1 MNDSESSSKM
11 SSLTSSPNLTPTTS
25 RAPTQQQSPHMSP
38 YPQRSSSLNRRSGI
52 SRVRTEFLPTISS
65 APTVPMSAS
74 SVTTSSSVQAS
85 PIMSPET
92 SQIMTNNSSLQVS
105 PEGPRGREP
114 EYRLPPFDPLP
125 DSVVSRKHSQ
135 TAMAE
140 SFNGNRSQGL
150 MRRLSNKISRRQSTN
165 TSREQSAGPVMLRRR
180 SDSTNTAPDSR
191 HYPINSD
198 SDEDVHEDTIEW
210 VDSPLG
216 IEGLT
221 GDYPS
226 SNASFACSST
236 MTGGNAGLAFG
247 PVIPTVL
254 LQGTTMIKITK
265 KKRKVLT
272 FVLEDEACKVSWDK
286 TRPAK
291 SFLIDNIKEIRL
303 GSDALNYREEFKVDS
318 QDEPRFFSILYVVPD
333 NKSTGRSTKIMHLIA
348 PDEQTFDLW
357 TTTLEAISKHRYEN
371 MSSLVAFNEKAV
383 RNYWRGE
390 MTKQFSD
397 VPHAEDEEALNF
409 EGVEQLCKNL
419 HINTSSRFLRE
430 RFQQADATKSKKLN
444 FSEFQE
450 FVKLMKRRGDVSEIY
465 KDLASDNVKGITL
478 EEFIN
483 FVSVVQG
490 ENVEKDQAKWES
502 IFAKFARRSKSRD
515 QPLQEGEAARMSE
528 EALAT
533 FFTSVHNVPLE
544 AIPET
549 FTLDRPMH
557 EYFISSSHNTYL
569 MGRQVAGESSVE
581 AYISALIK
589 GCRCVEIDCWDGKD
603 GRPIVNHGHTMTRP
617 IMFSDVMYTIA
628 KYAFVK
634 SHFPLWISLEV
645 HCNDAQQAAM
655 AQIIKEACGDLLV
668 TEPLDPSSQELPS
681 PSQLMDR
688 ILIKVKKPRISDET
702 PPKING
708 RSRGNSLS
716 SPRVYPAGLD
726 NSSISSG
733 SLLPPPTS
741 NPSGSNIKQ
750 NIRRTGTDETTSSS
764 SSDSEGNED
773 RPKDKPKT
781 SKIVKVLGE
790 LGIYS
795 AGVKFRGFD
804 DPESKAYNHIFSFM
818 ESTFDRNSKTQI
830 DRRAMTRHNMRYLMR
845 VYPNGWRVASTN
857 FDPLKYWRRSVQMVA
872 LNWQT
877 HDLGMQMNDAMFAGG
892 TDQSGY
898 VLKPSELREI
908 KMLPSVPEEAG
919 ADHVKRER
927 KNVNFSIDIISAQ
940 QLMRPKGLPS
950 NRSVDPYIEVE
961 VYHADDKSKETKG
974 VIGEGGLDASAKDGS
989 SGLGAPHKRR
999 THIVQENGFNPVF
1012 NKKFNFALTTKFPEL
1027 VFVRWTVRCSSDGHS
1042 YNDKTLPLA
1051 TYTAKLSS
1059 LKQGYRTL
1067 PLYDTNG
1074 DQFLFSTLFC
1084 RVRIDPATSIYVN
1097 AESNESVGVLK
1108 SLGRTVF
1115 NRTPLSPRPSAD
1127 SNHQ

>member
-1 MNDSESSSKM
+1 M
-11 SSLTSSPNLTPTTS
+11 SSHTSSPNLTPTTS
-25 RAPTQQQSPHMSP
+25 RAPTQQQSPQMSP
-38 YPQRSSSLNRRSGI
+38 YPQRTSSINRRRGI
-52 SRVRTEFLPTISS
+52 SRVRTEFLPTITA
-65 APTVPMSAS
+65 APTLPMSAS
-74 SVTTSSSVQAS
+74 SVTTSSSVQVS
-85 PIMSPET
+85 PIMSPEIH
-92 SQIMTNNSSLQVS
+92 QIMTSNSSLQVS

-114 EYRLPPFDPLP
+114 EHRIPPFEPLP
-125 DSVVSRKHSQ
+125 ESVCPTVSKKPSQ

-140 SFNGNRSQGL
+140 TFTSNRSQGL
-150 MRRLSNKISRRQSTN
+150 MRRLSNKISRRQSTAA
-165 TSREQSAGPVMLRRR
+165 SRDQSAGPVMLRRR

-191 HYPINSD
+191 YNVVNSD
-198 SDEDVHEDTIEW
+198 SDEDVHENAIECV
-210 VDSPLG
+210 VDSPLS
-216 IEGLT
+216 IEGAG

-226 SNASFACSST
+226 SSASFACSST
-236 MTGGNAGLAFG
+236 MTGGGNAGLAFG
-247 PVIPTVL
+247 PVIPTIL

-265 KKRKVLT
+265 KKRKLLT

-291 SFLIDNIKEIRL
+291 SFLIDNVQEIRL

-333 NKSTGRSTKIMHLIA
+333 IKSNGRSTKIMHLIA
-348 PDEQTFDLW
+348 LDEQAFDLW
-357 TTTLEAISKHRYEN
+357 TTTLDAISKHRQDN
-371 MSSLVAFNEKAV
+371 MSNLTSFNDKAV
-383 RNYWRGE
+383 ENYWRNE
-390 MTKQFSD
+390 MSKQFSET
-397 VPHAEDEEALNF
+397 PHAEDEEALNF

-430 RFQQADATKSKKLN
+430 RFQQVDTTKSKKLN
-444 FSEFQE
+444 FAEFQE

-465 KDLASDNVKGITL
+465 KKLASDPTKGLTL

-483 FVSVVQG
+483 FIGRVQA
-490 ENVEKDQAKWES
+490 ENVEKDRAKWES
-502 IFAKFARRSKSRD
+502 IFAKATRRSRSRD
-515 QPLQEGEAARMSE
+515 QPLQEGEVARMSE

-533 FFTSVHNVPLE
+533 FLTSTHNVPLE
-544 AIPET
+544 TVPET
-549 FTLDRPMH
+549 FSLDRPIH

-655 AQIIKEACGDLLV
+655 AQIIKEACGAALV
-668 TEPLDPSSQELPS
+668 TEPLDSSSQELPS

-688 ILIKVKKPRISDET
+688 ILIKVKKPRILAET
-702 PPKING
+702 PSKANG

-716 SPRVYPAGLD
+716 SPRVYPTQLD

-733 SLLPPPTS
+733 SLPPPPNLIS
-741 NPSGSNIKQ
+741 SGSNIKQ
-750 NIRRTGTDETTSSS
+750 NIRRTGTDGITSSS

-781 SKIVKVLGE
+781 SKIVQVLGE

-795 AGVKFRGFD
+795 VGVKFRGFD
-804 DPESKAYNHIFSFM
+804 DPDSKAYNHIFSFM
-818 ESTFDRNSKTQI
+818 ESTFDRNSKTQV

-919 ADHVKRER
+919 ANHVKRER

-950 NRSVDPYIEVE
+950 NRSVDPYVEVE

-999 THIVQENGFNPVF
+999 THIVQENGFNPAF

-1042 YNDKTLPLA
+1042 YNVKTLPLA

-1084 RVRIDPATSIYVN
+1084 RVKIDAATSIYVN
-1097 AESNESVGVLK
+1097 AEANESVSVLK

-1115 NRTPLSPRPSAD
+1115 NRTPLSPRPSVD
-1127 SNHQ
+1127 SGHQ

>member
-38 YPQRSSSLNRRSGI
+38 YPQRSSSLNRRRGI

-74 SVTTSSSVQAS
+74 SVTTSRSVQAS

-105 PEGPRGREP
+105 PEGPRGRKP

-135 TAMAE
+135 TTMAE

-357 TTTLEAISKHRYEN
+357 TTTLEAISKHRNEN

-444 FSEFQE
+444 FSELQE

-465 KDLASDNVKGITL
+465 KDLASDNAKGITL

-490 ENVEKDQAKWES
+490 ENVEKDRAKWES
-502 IFAKFARRSKSRD
+502 IFAKFARRSRSRD

-544 AIPET
+544 TIPET

-557 EYFISSSHNTYL
+557 EYFISSSQNTYL
-569 MGRQVAGESSVE
+569 MGRQVAGE
-581 AYISALIK
+581 
-589 GCRCVEIDCWDGKD
+589 
-603 GRPIVNHGHTMTRP
+603 
-617 IMFSDVMYTIA
+617 
-628 KYAFVK
+628 
-634 SHFPLWISLEV
+634 
-645 HCNDAQQAAM
+645 
-655 AQIIKEACGDLLV
+655 
-668 TEPLDPSSQELPS
+668 
-681 PSQLMDR
+681 
-688 ILIKVKKPRISDET
+688 
-702 PPKING
+702 
-708 RSRGNSLS
+708 
-716 SPRVYPAGLD
+716 
-726 NSSISSG
+726 
-733 SLLPPPTS
+733 
-741 NPSGSNIKQ
+741 
-750 NIRRTGTDETTSSS
+750 
-764 SSDSEGNED
+764 
-773 RPKDKPKT
+773 
-781 SKIVKVLGE
+781 
-790 LGIYS
+790 
-795 AGVKFRGFD
+795 
-804 DPESKAYNHIFSFM
+804 
-818 ESTFDRNSKTQI
+818 
-830 DRRAMTRHNMRYLMR
+830 
-845 VYPNGWRVASTN
+845 
-857 FDPLKYWRRSVQMVA
+857 
-872 LNWQT
+872 
-877 HDLGMQMNDAMFAGG
+877 
-892 TDQSGY
+892 
-898 VLKPSELREI
+898 
-908 KMLPSVPEEAG
+908 
-919 ADHVKRER
+919 
-927 KNVNFSIDIISAQ
+927 
-940 QLMRPKGLPS
+940 
-950 NRSVDPYIEVE
+950 
-961 VYHADDKSKETKG
+961 
-974 VIGEGGLDASAKDGS
+974 
-989 SGLGAPHKRR
+989 
-999 THIVQENGFNPVF
+999 
-1012 NKKFNFALTTKFPEL
+1012 
-1027 VFVRWTVRCSSDGHS
+1027 
-1042 YNDKTLPLA
+1042 
-1051 TYTAKLSS
+1051 
-1059 LKQGYRTL
+1059 
-1067 PLYDTNG
+1067 
-1074 DQFLFSTLFC
+1074 
-1084 RVRIDPATSIYVN
+1084 
-1097 AESNESVGVLK
+1097 
-1108 SLGRTVF
+1108 
-1115 NRTPLSPRPSAD
+1115 
-1127 SNHQ
+1127 